1 MTETDNLFDIEE
13 SPSPRLKWMRDNL
26 ISIIPMSEHGGW
38 PSHPKFIATKTVI
51 GTGETEDEAFDDL
64 LEKLQWGINLKLWNE
79 TN

>member
-26 ISIIPMSEHGGW
+26 ISIIPMSKHGGW

-51 GTGETEDEAFDDL
+51 GTGETEDEAFNSLMDL
-64 LEKLQWGINLKLWNE
+64 LKNGMNLKLWNE
-79 TN
+79 